1 MDKRSS
7 NVCIRCGKER
17 IESKSWEE
25 TAISFM
31 GKTVVTYT
39 ETVCPDPECQKIV
52 EKQLAAQK
60 KKREELEQSKED
72 RKVRLKEQRSKARL
86 H

>member
-1 MDKRSS
+1 
-7 NVCIRCGKER
+7 
-17 IESKSWEE
+17 
-25 TAISFM
+25 M
-31 GKTVVTYT
+31 GKSVVTYT

-52 EKQLAAQK
+52 EKQLAVQK

-86 H
+86 HL

>member
-1 MDKRSS
+1 M
-7 NVCIRCGKER
+7 CIRCGKQR

-25 TAISFM
+25 TVTGFM
-31 GKTVVTYT
+31 GKSVVTYT
-39 ETVCPDPECQKIV
+39 ETVCPDPKCQELV
-52 EKQLAAQK
+52 EKQLAVQK

-72 RKVRLKEQRSKARL
+72 RKVRLKEQRGRARL